1 MALGSMAVAVKHVG
15 STSVPG
21 LSAKPILDIA
31 VALAPGVSSGNMGD
45 SVRRT
50 VLQDEQRPSLIALVA
65 TEDVTPRQQCGDDVQ
80 HDAAQWERWLA
91 FRDLVRNDSR
101 ALAGYDRL
109 NANSLPGARTT
120 ARRIPAPKLPSSP
133 RCDHPPTALI
143 HDSSTCRQESG

>member
-31 VALAPGVSSGNMGD
+31 VAVPPGVSSGNMGD

-80 HDAAQWERWLA
+80 HDDAQWERWLA
-91 FRDLVRNDSR
+91 FRNLLRNDSR
-101 ALAGYDRL
+101 ARAGYNRLKRELAARCPDDRQ
-109 NANSLPGARTT
+109 AYASAKTSF
-120 ARRIPAPKLPSSP
+120 I
-133 RCDHPPTALI
+133 TALRPPSNRP
-143 HDSSTCRQESG
+143 HP